1 MKHNSKLR
9 GIILVGV
16 LSLALAGC
24 GNQAQETAEES
35 KVQVDVQVQEQAES
49 VSAADDRETE
59 AAKQT
64 TPEKEEQQEE
74 EKAEVAPVEL
84 AAGFDEEFVLK
95 PGDVLHI
102 GREGIS
108 IAINYIL
115 YDEYGTT
122 FGYTL
127 TMDGKEIGGTGFA
140 GIYVANQI
148 SQDEFTENRV
158 CCVSAEEDKSV
169 TLLITSGTIIPE
181 PITLS
186 GNASDE
192 YVTTKPEYVVHDD
205 FILFLDEEVKVKG
218 NTLELIEKL
227 IRIAE
232 KESGLYMKNDSPY
245 SEISGNETDWLYGE
259 DVFPGVDT
267 TGEKFHIYVV
277 DYDVCSPC
285 AYGQSIVINPM
296 DLEIEEGN
304 GSVILHE
311 VLHCLQ
317 IRNGVLMDSIM
328 DEGFTTYLTGRIC
341 DKDEEMNFNFDAT
354 INYSNY
360 DREITKEN
368 AEEIFC
374 EEKEDNWENYL
385 YGFRFVTYLFET
397 YGESIYRDIMAD
409 ACPQNFNSYS
419 CLSSAEVV
427 VFVKENTSDTVFED
441 FAVWLEKNE
450 ARFNPYQ

>member
-1 MKHNSKLR
+1 M
-9 GIILVGV
+9 ILAGV

-24 GNQAQETAEES
+24 GKQTQETAAES
-35 KVQVDVQVQEQAES
+35 KVQAEKQVQEQT
-49 VSAADDRETE
+49 ETLE
-59 AAKQT
+59 AAKNG
-64 TPEKEEQQEE
+64 EKE
-74 EKAEVAPVEL
+74 AAPVEL

-95 PGDVLHI
+95 PGEKLYI

-115 YDEYGTT
+115 YEEYGTT

-140 GIYVANQI
+140 GTQIANQI

-158 CCVSAEEDKSV
+158 CCIGAEEDKSV

-181 PITLS
+181 AMVLS

-245 SEISGNETDWLYGE
+245 SEISGNETDWLYGN

-277 DYDVCSPC
+277 DYDVSTPC

-328 DEGFTTYLTGRIC
+328 DEGFATYLTGRIC

-354 INYSNY
+354 MNYSGY

-368 AEEIFC
+368 AEKIFC
-374 EEKEDNWENYL
+374 EEKEANWENYL

-397 YGESIYRDIMAD
+397 YGESIYRDIMED
-409 ACPQNFNSYS
+409 ACPQDFNSYS

-427 VFVKENTSDTVFED
+427 VFIKENTADTVFED
-441 FAVWLEKNE
+441 FAVWLEENE
-450 ARFNPYQ
+450 ARFNPF

>member
-1 MKHNSKLR
+1 MKRSSKMR
-9 GIILVGV
+9 GMILAGV

-24 GNQAQETAEES
+24 GKQTQETAAES
-35 KVQVDVQVQEQAES
+35 KVQAEKQVQEQT
-49 VSAADDRETE
+49 ETLEE
-59 AAKQT
+59 AKNE
-64 TPEKEEQQEE
+64 EKE
-74 EKAEVAPVEL
+74 AAPVEL

-95 PGDVLHI
+95 PGEKLYI

-115 YDEYGTT
+115 YEEYGTT

-140 GIYVANQI
+140 GTQIANQI

-158 CCVSAEEDKSV
+158 CCIGAEEDKSV

-245 SEISGNETDWLYGE
+245 SEISGNETDWLYGN

-277 DYDVCSPC
+277 DYDVSTPC

-328 DEGFTTYLTGRIC
+328 DEGFATYLTGRIC

-354 INYSNY
+354 MNYSGY

-368 AEEIFC
+368 AEKIFC
-374 EEKEDNWENYL
+374 EEKEANWENYL
-385 YGFRFVTYLFET
+385 YGFRFITYLFET
-397 YGESIYRDIMAD
+397 YGESIYRDIMED
-409 ACPQNFNSYS
+409 ACPQDFNSYS

-427 VFVKENTSDTVFED
+427 VFIKENTADTVFED
-441 FAVWLEKNE
+441 FAVWLEENE
-450 ARFNPYQ
+450 ARFNPF